1 MACSEIAALRLGL
14 MNLIGIDDPSEKQHE
29 LDELGDEIKTNKSL
43 ASLSEAATLN
53 DLKRFFESSL
63 TALEEKHAHVS
74 SDPKESAY
82 YKTLLVMTK
91 KIELDLENHVNNLK
105 SLYDN
110 LEEVHD
116 YIHEVYPVN

>member
-14 MNLIGIDDPSEKQHE
+14 MNLIGIDDPAEKQHE
-29 LDELGDEIKTNKSL
+29 LDELGDEIETNMSL
-43 ASLSEAATLN
+43 ASLSSAKTLI

-63 TALEEKHAHVS
+63 TSLEEKHAKVA

-91 KIELDLENHVNNLK
+91 KIELDLEGQLNNLK
-105 SLYDN
+105 ALYDN
-110 LEEVHD
+110 LEDVHD